1 MNAESFAVQTIVL
14 EKTTIFVHE
23 LLTLLLRMVFGK
35 SGPQISITYTG
46 SYSRLL
52 KSCQLRS
59 ELARK

>member
-14 EKTTIFVHE
+14 DKTTIFVHK

-35 SGPQISITYTG
+35 GGPQISITYTG
-46 SYSRLL
+46 SNSRLF
-52 KSCQLRS
+52 KSSQLRS